1 MTLTIR
7 RTNNTEL
14 RQRKAKA
21 LSELRGA
28 LGREDA
34 SVEDLEEWAHSGLF
48 SSAERAT
55 YDDLRRILILLG
67 EEHRE
72 Y

>member
-28 LGREDA
+28 LGRKDA
-34 SVEDLEEWAHSGLF
+34 SVEDLEEWAHSGFL